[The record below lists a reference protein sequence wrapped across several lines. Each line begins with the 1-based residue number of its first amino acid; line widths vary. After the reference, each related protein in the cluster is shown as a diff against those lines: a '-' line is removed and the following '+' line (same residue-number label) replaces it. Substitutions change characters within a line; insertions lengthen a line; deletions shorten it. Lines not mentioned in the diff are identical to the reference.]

1 LNAGHRQ
8 LAEILNGITR
18 NENILGG
25 KFIRRSQMI
34 RSMSQP
40 LKVSIGRLIDR
51 GMSAIDPLWFW
62 MMMLLNVTVGR
73 ITPPFGYA
81 MFAFRGAAQNVT
93 MSELFQ
99 ASWAFVGLFVVG
111 MAILAALPWLAA
123 WLPGFVSGAGQ
134 RGSGWP

>member
-1 LNAGHRQ
+1 MNAGHRQ

-111 MAILAALPWLAA
+111 IAILAALPWLAA
-123 WLPGFVSGAGQ
+123 WLPGFV
-134 RGSGWP
+134 

>member
-123 WLPGFVSGAGQ
+123 WLPGFV
-134 RGSGWP
+134 

>member
-111 MAILAALPWLAA
+111 IAILAALPWLAA
-123 WLPGFVSGAGQ
+123 WLPGFV
-134 RGSGWP
+134 

>member
-1 LNAGHRQ
+1 MNAGHRQ

-123 WLPGFVSGAGQ
+123 WLPGFV
-134 RGSGWP
+134 

>member
-1 LNAGHRQ
+1 
-8 LAEILNGITR
+8 
-18 NENILGG
+18 
-25 KFIRRSQMI
+25 
-34 RSMSQP
+34 MSQP

-111 MAILAALPWLAA
+111 IAILAALPWLAA
-123 WLPGFVSGAGQ
+123 WLPGFV
-134 RGSGWP
+134 